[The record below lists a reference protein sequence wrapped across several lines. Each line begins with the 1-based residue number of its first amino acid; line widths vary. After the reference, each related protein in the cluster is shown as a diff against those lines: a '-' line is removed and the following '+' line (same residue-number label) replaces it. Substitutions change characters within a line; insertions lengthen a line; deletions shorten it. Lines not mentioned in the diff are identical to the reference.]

1 MALAVRWD
9 VPYSAVAA
17 LLCLLLTPDR
27 QWHCQDEMSD
37 TGLTV
42 PGMTGPSL
50 RYDITITV
58 DRDGGHL
65 PNPAEF
71 AVTAQQAASARG
83 AAIVS
88 AHTAGQI
95 ICVVT
100 IHALGPVRGRR
111 RRPGRGLRS
120 AQTPGRV
127 SRPLIRQLTGLL
139 PAAQH

>member
-1 MALAVRWD
+1 
-9 VPYSAVAA
+9 
-17 LLCLLLTPDR
+17 
-27 QWHCQDEMSD
+27 MSD

-42 PGMTGPSL
+42 PGMTEPSR

-71 AVTAQQAASARG
+71 TVTALQAAAARG

-95 ICVVT
+95 ISVS
-100 IHALGPVRGRR
+100 P
-111 RRPGRGLRS
+111 
-120 AQTPGRV
+120 
-127 SRPLIRQLTGLL
+127 SRPWIGPR
-139 PAAQH
+139 PSPPPWP

>member
-1 MALAVRWD
+1 
-9 VPYSAVAA
+9 
-17 LLCLLLTPDR
+17 
-27 QWHCQDEMSD
+27 MSD

-42 PGMTGPSL
+42 PGMTEPPR

-83 AAIVS
+83 VAIVS

-95 ICVVT
+95 ISVVT
-100 IHALGPVRGRR
+100 IHALDRSAAVAAALAVVSEAL
-111 RRPGRGLRS
+111 RRPVASLAR
-120 AQTPGRV
+120 
-127 SRPLIRQLTGLL
+127 
-139 PAAQH
+139 

>member
-1 MALAVRWD
+1 MALAVTWE
-9 VPYSAVAA
+9 PCSAVAA
-17 LLCLLLTPDR
+17 LLCLLLPPDL
-27 QWHCQDEMSD
+27 QWHCQDEMSY

-42 PGMTGPSL
+42 PGMTEPSR

-65 PNPAEF
+65 PNPAGF
-71 AVTAQQAASARG
+71 AVTAQRAALARG

-100 IHALGPVRGRR
+100 IRAVDRFTAVAAALAVVSEAL
-111 RRPGRGLRS
+111 RRPVASLAR
-120 AQTPGRV
+120 
-127 SRPLIRQLTGLL
+127 
-139 PAAQH
+139 

>member
-1 MALAVRWD
+1 MAVRWD

-27 QWHCQDEMSD
+27 QWHCQDEMLD

-42 PGMTGPSL
+42 SGMTGPPR

-58 DRDGGHL
+58 DRDGGYH
-65 PNPAEF
+65 PNPAGF

-100 IHALGPVRGRR
+100 IYALDRSAAVAAALAVVPEAL
-111 RRPGRGLRS
+111 RRPVASLAR
-120 AQTPGRV
+120 
-127 SRPLIRQLTGLL
+127 
-139 PAAQH
+139 

>member
-1 MALAVRWD
+1 MA
-9 VPYSAVAA
+9 
-17 LLCLLLTPDR
+17 
-27 QWHCQDEMSD
+27 CQDEMSD
-37 TGLTV
+37 TGPTV
-42 PGMTGPSL
+42 PGMTGPPR

-65 PNPAEF
+65 PGPAEF

-100 IHALGPVRGRR
+100 IYALDRSAAVAAALAVVPEAL
-111 RRPGRGLRS
+111 RRPVASLAR
-120 AQTPGRV
+120 
-127 SRPLIRQLTGLL
+127 
-139 PAAQH
+139 